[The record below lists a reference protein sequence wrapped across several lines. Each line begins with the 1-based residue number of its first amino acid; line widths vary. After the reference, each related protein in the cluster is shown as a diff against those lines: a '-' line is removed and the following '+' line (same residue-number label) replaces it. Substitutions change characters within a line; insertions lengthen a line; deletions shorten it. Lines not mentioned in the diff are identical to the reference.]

1 MKLFFTRHA
10 ETSINVEK
18 RVQMHDH
25 GDITDK
31 GMLQIKDLKD
41 RLREEQIDLIISSD
55 SPRCKITSE
64 EINKI
69 LNKEIIYNKLVR
81 EKGNGL
87 WEGKRDNEVNWDSLE
102 GTFETRKA
110 PDGENLVEVR
120 DRGRRFL
127 QDLMKNKKYS
137 DLNILVV
144 SHGAFLKV
152 LIGDLIG
159 TDIEKSVFNLLIDHC
174 SLTLVDFDK
183 KYRKGYQIKYVN
195 NLDFQR

>member
-1 MKLFFTRHA
+1 
-10 ETSINVEK
+10 
-18 RVQMHDH
+18 
-25 GDITDK
+25 
-31 GMLQIKDLKD
+31 
-41 RLREEQIDLIISSD
+41 
-55 SPRCKITSE
+55 
-64 EINKI
+64 
-69 LNKEIIYNKLVR
+69 
-81 EKGNGL
+81 
-87 WEGKRDNEVNWDSLE
+87 
-102 GTFETRKA
+102 
-110 PDGENLVEVR
+110 VEVR